1 MAEDYDVTPHA
12 DNGST
17 LRPFLLAALLV
28 VSGLTLMG
36 WDERSDSGGARPLI
50 QVSQAR

>member
-1 MAEDYDVTPHA
+1 MPQDNDYTLHA

-28 VSGLTLMG
+28 VTGLTLMG
-36 WDERSDSGGARPLI
+36 WDERNDGDGAKPLI
-50 QVSQAR
+50 QVSQAP